1 MFVDGQIAM
10 ITAGRWPLATYE
22 ANGFR
27 TVGVQ
32 YNPSFKT
39 QANVY
44 GTQGFMISSTTDHY
58 DEACEFLVWTASEAF
73 IKEFVK
79 FGSSRCCVSGN
90 TWHGNTGIP
99 KKADPGGK

>member
-1 MFVDGQIAM
+1 M

-58 DEACEFLVWTASEAF
+58 DEACEFLVWTASEDF

-79 FGSSRCCVSGN
+79 FGSTPLVSSAEKKLLSPPD
-90 TWHGNTGIP
+90 IP
-99 KKADPGGK
+99 RTARSFSKP